1 MTFRAALSLTILAA
15 SGLACQVAI
24 GETCDHT
31 APREA
36 TLAASGATR
45 VVIDAG
51 PGSLEVHGVAGTELR
66 ARGTAC
72 ASRESLLDDVRL
84 IADRQGDTLHL
95 ETRFP
100 RNYHGTARLDLEVE
114 VPADLDVVVDDGS
127 GAIDVEG
134 VAALTIHDGSG
145 GIRVSDVAGA
155 VDIEDGSG
163 EIDLLGIGGDLT
175 VDDGSG
181 AIDIRG
187 AGGRVRID
195 DGSGEITVHD
205 VDGDVILEDG
215 SGSMSIAGVGGN
227 VVVEEDGSGSI
238 RVEDVR
244 GDFRVKHDGSGGV
257 DYARIDGRVSID
269 DD

>member
-1 MTFRAALSLTILAA
+1 MTFRGALTITILAA
-15 SGLACQVAI
+15 SGLACQIAV
-24 GETCDHT
+24 GDDCDHT

-51 PGSLEVHGVAGTELR
+51 AGSLDVRGVPGGELH

-72 ASRESLLDDVRL
+72 ASREAVLNEIRL
-84 IADRQGDTLHL
+84 VADRRGDTLHI

-100 RNYHGTARLDLEVE
+100 RNFHGSARLDLEVE
-114 VPADLDVVVDDGS
+114 VPADLEVAIDDGS
-127 GAIDVEG
+127 GSIDVRG

-145 GIRVSDVAGA
+145 GIHVADVAGA
-155 VDIEDGSG
+155 LDIEDGSG
-163 EIDLLGIGGDLT
+163 VIELLGIGGDVT

-181 AIDIRG
+181 GIDIRG
-187 AGGRVRID
+187 AGGRVRIN
-195 DGSGEITVHD
+195 DGSGEITVRD

-215 SGSMSIAGVGGN
+215 SGSMEIAGVGGS
-227 VVVEEDGSGSI
+227 VVVEEDGSGGI

-244 GDFRVKHDGSGGV
+244 GDLRIKDDGSGGV

-269 DD
+269 ND